1 MGAML
6 YDTIACFV
14 LSVYGVYHM
23 ISAARSHLKP
33 TSRGTSLSGDYSA
46 RPYYPFPLHSHR
58 HHLLRHLPF
67 YFGIV
72 ILSISIVHLSFSSS
86 GAQHFFS
93 LSSAAALLLLLILLP
108 FAALSSASAPP
119 DLIFLLASLA
129 FALLSYS
136 SFRFSSSF
144 PPSDLQAKS
153 YSISALISAA
163 SAVASLSLALFPKLF
178 VSELSLA
185 ASIFLKGL
193 WFFVSGLLLYVEAF
207 IPEGCHSLIDLPD
220 GPTRCDLDEFRV
232 RATAILDL
240 AFALNCVFVA
250 VVVLALYAMAGRVFG
265 GLGRRLNGGGSYE
278 ALPTSSSTATLS
290 DMEPV
295 QMKAIGKNSMQE

>member
-6 YDTIACFV
+6 YETIASFV

-58 HHLLRHLPF
+58 HHVLRHLPL
-67 YFGIV
+67 YFGI
-72 ILSISIVHLSFSSS
+72 ITLSVSIVHLSFFSS
-86 GAQHFFS
+86 GAQHFLS

-119 DLIFLLASLA
+119 DLLFLLASLS
-129 FALLSYS
+129 FALLSSS

-144 PPSDLQAKS
+144 PPSDLQSKS
-153 YSISALISAA
+153 YLISALISAA
-163 SAVASLSLALFPKLF
+163 SAAASLSLALSPKLF
-178 VSELSLA
+178 VSELFLA

-193 WFFVSGLLLYVEAF
+193 WSFVSGLLLHVEAF
-207 IPEGCHSLIDLPD
+207 VPEGCHSLIDLPD

-232 RATAILDL
+232 RATAILDF

-250 VVVLALYAMAGRVFG
+250 VVVLALCAMAGRVFG